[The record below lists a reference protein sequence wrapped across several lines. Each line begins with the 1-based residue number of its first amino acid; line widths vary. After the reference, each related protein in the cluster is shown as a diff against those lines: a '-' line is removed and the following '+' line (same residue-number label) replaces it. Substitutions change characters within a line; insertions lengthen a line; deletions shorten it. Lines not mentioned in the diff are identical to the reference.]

1 MQSTLKKPWS
11 PGKSQGSG
19 NIGSKLLEFVVGSNF
34 IVTLTHS
41 LAHSEGQRSSLR
53 LRGSKLQKT
62 SESSK
67 CNECLSKLFVP
78 VYFSLTKNFFF
89 TPSKYGKTHV
99 DGLES
104 YEERAITARDSCRT

>member
-53 LRGSKLQKT
+53 LRGSKLQKQT
-62 SESSK
+62 
-67 CNECLSKLFVP
+67 
-78 VYFSLTKNFFF
+78 TA
-89 TPSKYGKTHV
+89 T
-99 DGLES
+99 
-104 YEERAITARDSCRT
+104 ITAKALFGRSSNFRNQSASILPI